1 MNNEITRAL
10 VLTTLISN
18 CGLLNVQF
26 IRFLRS
32 LKYFTSTSASA
43 ITGLVDAMNEAA
55 DALTKHQSQAIRVRP
70 KTSRTTCAA
79 GLCDC
84 ATGLGDC
91 ATGPGDCATGLGDCA
106 TGIGDCASC
115 LSGTRE
121 CISVIGDCATGLC
134 DCAIGISGITEC
146 ASCLSDYATGIRVIS
161 AWPPCKVHRPARD
174 YENVHT
180 SKVLI
185 KEVNLA
191 LQVT

>member
-79 GLCDC
+79 GLC
-84 ATGLGDC
+84 
-91 ATGPGDCATGLGDCA
+91 DCATGLGDCA